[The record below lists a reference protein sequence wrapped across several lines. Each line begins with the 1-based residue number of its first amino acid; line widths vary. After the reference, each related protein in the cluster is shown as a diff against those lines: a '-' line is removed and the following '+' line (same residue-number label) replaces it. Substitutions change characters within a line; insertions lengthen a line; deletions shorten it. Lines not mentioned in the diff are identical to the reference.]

1 MHLGGSQF
9 HMGDIIFQLFGIFSM
24 LVPIALLIFVIV
36 MIVKFNRRGK
46 ESLELQKQQSLENAL
61 LKEELVELKKRV
73 SKIEATL
80 KEVE

>member
-1 MHLGGSQF
+1 MHVGGSQF
-9 HMGDIIFQLFGIFSM
+9 HMGEVIFQLFAIFSM

-46 ESLELQKQQSLENAL
+46 ESLELQKQQALENVL
-61 LKEELVELKKRV
+61 LKEELSELKKRV
-73 SKIEATL
+73 SKIETTL

>member
-9 HMGDIIFQLFGIFSM
+9 HMGDIIFQLFAIFSM

>member
-1 MHLGGSQF
+1 MHVGGSQF
-9 HMGDIIFQLFGIFSM
+9 HMGDIIFQLFAIFSM

>member
-1 MHLGGSQF
+1 MHVGGSQF
-9 HMGDIIFQLFGIFSM
+9 HMGDIIFQLVAIFSM
-24 LVPIALLIFVIV
+24 LIPIALLIFVII

-46 ESLELQKQQSLENAL
+46 ESLELQKQQTLENTL